1 MLVYKMAIRHHP
13 RQWCAGRCIALVS
26 LLFRKMM
33 GRGGEGRG
41 GGAYCRGSL
50 VWYYGL
56 GGGWA
61 LVRSRVGRL
70 FEGIRY
76 MCVTE
81 GASCE
86 AQDFRMQEGWWSPG
100 DEAGMQ
106 GEILSAPGDLFRLRF
121 WIPHYANDLTSWTLC
136 NVYELLGNNTV
147 N

>member
-1 MLVYKMAIRHHP
+1 MLVYKWRFVIILVNDV
-13 RQWCAGRCIALVS
+13 QVVAL
-26 LLFRKMM
+26 LLYPYCSGKWW
-33 GRGGEGRG
+33 GGEGRG
-41 GGAYCRGSL
+41 GEGGAYCRGSL
-50 VWYYGL
+50 VWHYGL

-121 WIPHYANDLTSWTLC
+121 WIPHCANDLTSWTLC